1 MNIQALIQRYKNF
14 FWLAASEGLARLVL
28 IVIAVLIAR
37 RFTIEEAGV
46 FQFLL
51 TVIGMCGIV
60 ADFGSSGIFLRE
72 ASQAQRQQHV
82 FFHFVL
88 MKLLFVFV
96 FGLLATVIW
105 LATAS
110 TDAVRDL
117 IPYYSMYIAIDTLTL
132 FIGLFFRARQLFA
145 LEAIVKMLSKI
156 FLLGCVIGGFYY
168 RPQLD
173 LTAVVLLYVWAAI
186 ASFGVAA
193 MLLLRSFTGLQQPV
207 EWDRPYFISQLTQVT
222 LLGISTLLW
231 QIYYRIDAVL
241 LRSFTGDAAV
251 ALYVNAYNFFQIANT
266 VPALLVASFYP
277 QLSQLVTDLPALKH
291 QMKKILR
298 VLLLIGIIGL
308 ILAWIAAPLLPVLFG
323 PSYVDT
329 IPLIRILFLVFPV
342 LCCTHLFTNV
352 LVILY
357 TTRTVLWI
365 SAVGVV
371 VNIALNLWLIPGFG
385 IFAAATT
392 TIITECIIFLCAV
405 LVVRRLLHRLAAG
418 SPLT

>member
-1 MNIQALIQRYKNF
+1 
-14 FWLAASEGLARLVL
+14 
-28 IVIAVLIAR
+28 
-37 RFTIEEAGV
+37 
-46 FQFLL
+46 
-51 TVIGMCGIV
+51 
-60 ADFGSSGIFLRE
+60 
-72 ASQAQRQQHV
+72 
-82 FFHFVL
+82 
-88 MKLLFVFV
+88 
-96 FGLLATVIW
+96 
-105 LATAS
+105 
-110 TDAVRDL
+110 
-117 IPYYSMYIAIDTLTL
+117 
-132 FIGLFFRARQLFA
+132 
-145 LEAIVKMLSKI
+145 
-156 FLLGCVIGGFYY
+156 
-168 RPQLD
+168 
-173 LTAVVLLYVWAAI
+173 
-186 ASFGVAA
+186 
-193 MLLLRSFTGLQQPV
+193 V